1 MAVKDRDRA
10 DLMLE
15 HKRKDEEA
23 TRLQQEISQMGLA
36 MWRAG
41 EALAKF
47 PVELIKFENVPESL
61 GDNLTRQGAEMHP
74 IDWRA
79 TPDKQ
84 AVEEK
89 VLKLRLLRRELHD
102 IEGRL
107 RPQS

>member
-23 TRLQQEISQMGLA
+23 NRLQQEISQMGLA

-47 PVELIKFENVPESL
+47 PVQHIKFENAPESL
-61 GDNLTRQGAEMHP
+61 GDNLTRQGSEMYP
-74 IDWRA
+74 IDWLT

-84 AVEEK
+84 VVEQK
-89 VLKLRLLRRELHD
+89 VLKLKSLRRELHD